1 MSRQLRQKYLSQIP
15 NVDQILSKPQ
25 MVQLEN
31 RYSRGVILEAVR
43 RGLDHL
49 RQTII
54 ATPDPAKLDESLFS
68 FEGLLPQFMEEI
80 ENQVNPSLRR
90 VINATGVV
98 IHTNLGRSLLHE
110 NAIEHIAGV
119 SRHYSN
125 LEFDLT
131 QGTRGSR
138 YIHVEQTLCRLTGA
152 EAALVVN
159 NNAAAVLLALNTI
172 AAGREVIVS
181 RGQLVEIGGAFRI
194 PDVMK
199 RSGAILKEVGTTNRT
214 HFSDYEGAIGE
225 ETALILKV
233 HTSNFRIVGFSAE
246 VELRELAQLAHAN
259 HLPVMEDLGSG
270 SLIDLSKYGLGREP
284 TAQEAIGDGADIVTF
299 SGDKLMGGPQ
309 AGIILGKRE
318 YIERIK
324 VNPLNRALR
333 IDKLT
338 LAGLE
343 STLLLYLD
351 EDKATREIPTLKML
365 AYSHDELQKRARRL
379 SRKIGARIP
388 TGLTITV
395 RDDVSQVGGG
405 AYPVQILPTKVVA
418 LKPDQGSAHQLER
431 RLREGRPP
439 IIGRVSKEEV
449 LLDVRTVG
457 DEEGDLIVNGVEG
470 ALRKGP

>member
-1 MSRQLRQKYLSQIP
+1 MSQQLRQKYLSQIP
-15 NVDQILSKPQ
+15 NVDHILCKPE
-25 MVQLEN
+25 MVHLTN
-31 RYSRGVILEAVR
+31 RYPRGIILEAVR

-54 ATPDPAKLDESLFS
+54 TAPDPAKLDETIFS
-68 FEGLLPQFMEEI
+68 FEHLLPQFIAEI
-80 ENQVNPSLRR
+80 ERQLTPSLRR
-90 VINATGVV
+90 VVNATGVV

-110 NAIEHIAGV
+110 GAIEHITRV

-125 LEFDLT
+125 LEFDLA

-138 YIHVEQTLCRLTGA
+138 YVHVEEILCRLTGA

-159 NNAAAVLLALNTI
+159 NNAAAVMLVLNTL

-199 RSGAILKEVGTTNRT
+199 RSGAILREVGTTNRT
-214 HFSDYEGAIGE
+214 HLSDYEGPIDE
-225 ETALILKV
+225 QTALILKV
-233 HTSNFRIVGFSAE
+233 HTSNFRILGFTSEVG
-246 VELRELAQLAHAN
+246 LRELAELAHSRG
-259 HLPVMEDLGSG
+259 LPVMEDLGSG
-270 SLIDLSKYGLGREP
+270 CLIDLTKYGLDREP
-284 TAQEAIGDGADIVTF
+284 TAGEAIKEGADIVTF
-299 SGDKLMGGPQ
+299 SGDKLLGGPQ

-351 EDKATREIPTLKML
+351 EDRAAKEIPTLRML
-365 AYSHDELQKRARRL
+365 TYSQDELRRKAQRL
-379 SRKIGARIP
+379 FRKIRARIP
-388 TGLTITV
+388 TGLRIAV
-395 RDDVSQVGGG
+395 RDDLSQVGGG
-405 AYPVQILPTKVVA
+405 AYPVQSLPTRVIT
-418 LKPDQGSAHQLER
+418 LKPDKGSAHQLEK
-431 RLREGRPP
+431 RLREGKPP
-439 IIGRVSKEEV
+439 IIARLSKDEV
-449 LLDVRTVG
+449 LLDVRTIG
-457 DEEGDLIVNGVEG
+457 DDEGDLIVAGIEG
-470 ALRKGP
+470 SLKQAP